1 MKFIL
6 KFLSTTAI
14 DDNTYKIIN
23 KQQITILIK
32 SNLLVKIGLFS

>member
-23 KQQITILIK
+23 QQITILIK